1 MKVIPLDQVQIAAN
15 RQRKT
20 FDLKSLV
27 ELGESIVRNG
37 LFHPIVLREEF
48 ESDSH
53 EASGEPPHLILVSGE
68 RRLRAIK
75 DLSEL
80 GSTFKHDSEEV
91 PAGTIPY
98 TTLGELDE
106 LAREEAEAEENLC
119 RLNLT
124 WQEQA
129 SATARI
135 ARIKSLRAAASGSP
149 APTTAAIALEVR
161 GSSEGSNQETTR
173 REIIVAAHLS
183 DPEVAAAKSV
193 DEGFKILRRKEDTAK
208 RVQLAADIGRT
219 YSADT
224 AHRVLNEDSL
234 SWMKFALPE
243 IFDVI
248 CTDPPYGIS
257 ADEFGDSGGH
267 AAGPH
272 SYKDDYDTWLQII
285 QTLAQEGIRIT
296 KPQAHLYC
304 FCDITR
310 FEEAKEIFS
319 AAGWKCFRT
328 PIIWHKPNGNRLP
341 WVTSGPQR
349 KYELILYAKKG
360 DKPVT
365 RIYPDLVT
373 YTADEN
379 EGHNAQKP
387 VALYLD
393 LLRRSVSPG
402 DSVLDP
408 FAGSGPLLPAAQE
421 LKCKATAIELD
432 PAAYAICI
440 GRLKRLGEEPELTG
454 LV

>member
-1 MKVIPLDQVQIAAN
+1 MKVIELDKIVIAAT
-15 RQRKT
+15 RQRKI
-20 FDLKSLV
+20 FDPKSLV

-37 LFHPIVLREEF
+37 LFHPIVLRVQT
-48 ESDSH
+48 
-53 EASGEPPHLILVSGE
+53 GELGTQAILVSGE
-68 RRLRAIK
+68 RRLRAVK
-75 DLSEL
+75 DLAEL
-80 GSTFKHDSEEV
+80 GSMFKHDEQLV
-91 PAGTIPY
+91 ALGYIPY

-119 RLNLT
+119 RINPT

-129 SATARI
+129 AATARI
-135 ARIKSLRAAASGSP
+135 ARIRALRAATSGSP
-149 APTTAAIALEVR
+149 APTTSAIALEVR
-161 GSSEGSNQETTR
+161 GSSAGSSQEITR

-183 DPEVAAAKSV
+183 DPEVAAAKNV

-219 YSADT
+219 YSAET
-224 AHRVLNEDSL
+224 AHTALNEDSL
-234 SWMKFALPE
+234 LWLGRSQPE
-243 IFDVI
+243 VYDVI
-248 CTDPPYGIS
+248 LTDPPYGIG

-272 SYKDDYDTWLQII
+272 SYKDDYGTWKNLIR
-285 QTLAQEGIRIT
+285 TLATESFRIT

-310 FEEAKEIFS
+310 FEEAKQVFS
-319 AAGWKCFRT
+319 DAGWTCFRT

-341 WVTSGPQR
+341 WVESGPQR

-360 DKPVT
+360 DKKVT
-365 RIYPDLVT
+365 RIYPDLVS
-373 YTADEN
+373 YSADEN
-379 EGHNAQKP
+379 LGHNAQKP
-387 VALYLD
+387 AALYAD
-393 LLRRSVSPG
+393 LLRRSVSAG

-432 PAAYAICI
+432 SAAYAICI
-440 GRLKRLGEEPELTG
+440 KRLQALKDEPELSG

>member
-1 MKVIPLDQVQIAAN
+1 MKVIELDKIVIAEN

-20 FDLKSLV
+20 FDAKSLV

-37 LFHPIVLREEF
+37 LFHPIVLREVKHPTDEKIGVF
-48 ESDSH
+48 
-53 EASGEPPHLILVSGE
+53 ILVSGE

-75 DLSEL
+75 DLHEL
-80 GSTFKHDSEEV
+80 SAMFHHDRELV
-91 PAGTIPY
+91 PIGKIPY

-119 RLNLT
+119 RINPT

-129 SATARI
+129 AATARI
-135 ARIKSLRAAASGSP
+135 ARIKSLRAATNGSP
-149 APTTAAIALEVR
+149 APTTLAIALEVR
-161 GSSEGSNQETTR
+161 GSSAGSSQETTR

-208 RVQLAADIGRT
+208 RVQLASDIGRT
-219 YSADT
+219 YSAET
-224 AHRVLNEDSL
+224 AHTALNDDSL
-234 SWMKFALPE
+234 TWMAAAAAE
-243 IFDVI
+243 VFDVI
-248 CTDPPYGIS
+248 LTDPPYGIG

-267 AAGPH
+267 AAGAH
-272 SYKDDYDTWLQII
+272 FYKDDYGTWKNLIRS
-285 QTLAQEGIRIT
+285 LATESFRIT

-310 FEEAKEIFS
+310 FEEAKQVFTD
-319 AAGWKCFRT
+319 AGWSCFRT
-328 PIIWHKPNGNRLP
+328 PIIWHKPGGNRLP

-360 DKPVT
+360 DKQVT
-365 RIYPDLVT
+365 RIYPDLVS
-373 YTADEN
+373 YNSDDN
-379 EGHNAQKP
+379 QGHNAQKP
-387 VALYLD
+387 VALYTD

-440 GRLKRLGEEPELTG
+440 KRLQALKDEPELAG